1 MSKMKPISV
10 MIVDDHPVVRTGLT
24 TMLQAFDDL
33 IPVGEAASGP
43 QTLTKCEEALPDV
56 ILMDM
61 LMPGMDGVATTRA
74 VLARYPDVKII
85 MLTSFAEEEMVQD
98 ALEAGATGYLL
109 KNAPIDKLAEAIR
122 SAYTGQP
129 TLAPEA
135 TKALIKVKT
144 GPLMLGHDLTPRQ
157 REVLA
162 LVVEGLSNEEIADQL
177 VISPATAR
185 HHVSACIKKLGAS
198 NRTQAAARAVEHQLI
213 D

>member
-1 MSKMKPISV
+1 MSETKLISV
-10 MIVDDHPVVRTGLT
+10 MIVDDHPVVRSGLT

-33 IPVGEAASGP
+33 VMVGEAASGP
-43 QTLTKCEEALPDV
+43 QTLTKCEQTLPDV

-74 VLARYPDVKII
+74 VLAQYPEVKIV

-109 KNAPIDKLAEAIR
+109 KNAPIDTLAEAIR
-122 SAYTGQP
+122 SAYSGQP

-135 TKALIKVKT
+135 TKALIKAKT
-144 GPLMLGHDLTPRQ
+144 GPLKLGHNLTARE
-157 REVLA
+157 REVLV
-162 LVVEGLSNEEIADQL
+162 LVVEGLSNEEIAEQL
-177 VISPATAR
+177 AISPATAR

-198 NRTQAAARAVEHQLI
+198 NRTQAAARAVEHQMI

>member
-1 MSKMKPISV
+1 MSETKLISV
-10 MIVDDHPVVRTGLT
+10 MIVDDHPVVRSGLT

-33 IPVGEAASGP
+33 VMVGEAASGP
-43 QTLTKCEEALPDV
+43 QTLIRCEQTLPDV

-74 VLARYPDVKII
+74 VLAQYPEVKIV
-85 MLTSFAEEEMVQD
+85 MLTSFAEEEMVQG

-109 KNAPIDKLAEAIR
+109 KNAPIDTLAEAIR
-122 SAYTGQP
+122 SAYSGQP

-135 TKALIKVKT
+135 TKALIKAKT
-144 GPLMLGHDLTPRQ
+144 GPLKLGHDLTARE

-162 LVVEGLSNEEIADQL
+162 LVIEGLSNEEIAEQL
-177 VISPATAR
+177 AISPATAR

-198 NRTQAAARAVEHQLI
+198 NRTQAAARAVEHQMI

>member
-1 MSKMKPISV
+1 MSETKPISV

-33 IPVGEAASGP
+33 IMAGDAASGAEALAACE
-43 QTLTKCEEALPDV
+43 QTLPDV

-61 LMPGMDGVATTRA
+61 LMPGMDGVDTTRA
-74 VLARYPDVKII
+74 VLARYPTVKII
-85 MLTSFAEEEMVQD
+85 MLTSFAEEEMVQS
-98 ALEAGATGYLL
+98 ALEAGAIGYLL
-109 KNAPIDKLAEAIR
+109 KNAPIDALAEAIR
-122 SAYTGQP
+122 SAHDNRP
-129 TLAPEA
+129 SLAPEA
-135 TKALIKVKT
+135 TQALIKAKT
-144 GPLMLGHDLTPRQ
+144 GPLKPGRDLTARE

-162 LVVEGLSNEEIADQL
+162 LVVQGLSNEQIAEQL

-198 NRTQAAARAVEHQLI
+198 NRTQAAARAVEYQLI

>member
-1 MSKMKPISV
+1 MNETKSISV

-33 IPVGEAASGP
+33 ILVGDAASGP
-43 QTLTKCEEALPDV
+43 QALTRCAQTLPDV

-74 VLARYPDVKII
+74 VLAQYPDVKII

-98 ALEAGATGYLL
+98 ALEAGAAGYLL
-109 KNAPIDKLAEAIR
+109 KNAPIDTLAEAIR
-122 SAYTGQP
+122 SANSGQP
-129 TLAPEA
+129 TLGPEA
-135 TKALIKVKT
+135 TEALIKVKT
-144 GPLMLGHDLTPRQ
+144 GPLKLGSDLTPRE

-162 LVVEGLSNEEIADQL
+162 LVVEGLSNEEIAQQL
-177 VISPATAR
+177 VISPSTAR

-198 NRTQAAARAVEHQLI
+198 NRTQAAARAVEHQVI

>member
-1 MSKMKPISV
+1 MRETTIISV
-10 MIVDDHPVVRTGLT
+10 MIVDDHPVVRSGLA

-33 IPVGEAASGP
+33 ILVGEAASGHEA
-43 QTLTKCEEALPDV
+43 LAKCEKNLPDV

-74 VLARYPDVKII
+74 VLAQYPDVKII
-85 MLTSFAEEEMVQD
+85 ILTSFAEEEMVQD
-98 ALEAGATGYLL
+98 ALDTGATGYLL

-122 SAYTGQP
+122 SAYSGQP

-135 TKALIKVKT
+135 TQALIKVKT
-144 GPLMLGHDLTPRQ
+144 KPLKVGHDLTARE

-162 LVVEGLSNEEIADQL
+162 LVVMGLTNEEIAEEL
-177 VISPATAR
+177 TISTATAR

-198 NRTQAAARAVEHQLI
+198 NRTQAAVMAVEHQVI
-213 D
+213 